1 MKYIKKLDLF
11 VTRSFLMMLAGAFFV
26 SLFVLMMQ
34 FTWRYIDELIGKG
47 LTMDIFAQFFW
58 YMALTVVPQAIPLAI
73 LLSSLISFGNMGE
86 RLELLAM
93 KSAGIPLI
101 RIMRPLIV
109 IVTAI
114 GGMSFYF
121 QNVTSPNAE
130 YQLRAL
136 LLSMHESAPALDIP
150 EGAFY
155 NGIPNVNLYVQKKEN
170 ETGMLYNVI
179 IYKTDRGFNKAQI
192 VLADSAKL
200 EITGDKHYLKLQ
212 LYSGEQF
219 ENLDA
224 SSTGRLNAY
233 IPYDRETFAYK
244 QLYIE
249 FDSNFNVL
257 DADAIGNRPESR
269 NMAELVVGVDSMET
283 YADSLGKANYAIV
296 AKEGGLGTIPALN
309 RYHND
314 APKQTPAKTAAKTP
328 AAATQAPVAK
338 AEKKT
343 AAPAQAAKPDKSS
356 AEVPVTKID
365 IDSLFSSLSAEQKT
379 SVINKTREK
388 AGRVETELE
397 WQRYEVLDIDLNMR
411 KYMIAW
417 HNKILL
423 SLTCIIFFFVGAP
436 LGSIIQKGG
445 LGLPT
450 VVSVIIFIL
459 YYIISTSGMKLAK
472 EGTWEIWFGMWIS
485 AMVLVPLGAFLTY
498 KANKD
503 SVVFNAEAYR
513 RFFITVLGLRTRRH
527 ITLKEVIVEDPNYAD
542 VYERLGKLAEDCRE
556 YNRRK
561 RLWRAPNYLTN
572 FFSPKEDHQ
581 ATRIND
587 EMESIVEELSNSRDP
602 RILYELN
609 RFPIIFVTAHVLPF
623 NKPWINRTVG
633 AILPIGLIFWL
644 RMWKYRLRLL
654 RDMKQIVSSCDK
666 EREYI
671 ETLNKTE
678 KQNQTTA

>member
-1 MKYIKKLDLF
+1 M
-11 VTRSFLMMLAGAFFV
+11 
-26 SLFVLMMQ
+26 
-34 FTWRYIDELIGKG
+34 
-47 LTMDIFAQFFW
+47 
-58 YMALTVVPQAIPLAI
+58 
-73 LLSSLISFGNMGE
+73 
-86 RLELLAM
+86 
-93 KSAGIPLI
+93 
-101 RIMRPLIV
+101 
-109 IVTAI
+109 
-114 GGMSFYF
+114 
-121 QNVTSPNAE
+121 
-130 YQLRAL
+130 
-136 LLSMHESAPALDIP
+136 
-150 EGAFY
+150 
-155 NGIPNVNLYVQKKEN
+155 
-170 ETGMLYNVI
+170 
-179 IYKTDRGFNKAQI
+179 
-192 VLADSAKL
+192 
-200 EITGDKHYLKLQ
+200 
-212 LYSGEQF
+212 
-219 ENLDA
+219 
-224 SSTGRLNAY
+224 
-233 IPYDRETFAYK
+233 
-244 QLYIE
+244 
-249 FDSNFNVL
+249 
-257 DADAIGNRPESR
+257 
-269 NMAELVVGVDSMET
+269 
-283 YADSLGKANYAIV
+283 

-314 APKQTPAKTAAKTP
+314 APKQTPAKTAAKNP
-328 AAATQAPVAK
+328 AAATQAPAAK

-572 FFSPKEDHQ
+572 FFRPKEDHQ

>member
-328 AAATQAPVAK
+328 AAATQAPAAK

-485 AMVLVPLGAFLTY
+485 AEFKIYLIREFQ
-498 KANKD
+498 
-503 SVVFNAEAYR
+503 R
-513 RFFITVLGLRTRRH
+513 
-527 ITLKEVIVEDPNYAD
+527 LKEEEQQRLSLEWNLQRTLAKLNYRIHTDAVKEHILPPTITKEQASFAYASEADLLNVALFGKTAQQWRKENPKEKGNMRDYASLEQLIVLSNIESINALLISQKIPQE
-542 VYERLGKLAEDCRE
+542 ERLVQLNNVAIAQMKSLLG
-556 YNRRK
+556 
-561 RLWRAPNYLTN
+561 
-572 FFSPKEDHQ
+572 SQHIQ
-581 ATRIND
+581 AIAALDT
-587 EMESIVEELSNSRDP
+587 
-602 RILYELN
+602 
-609 RFPIIFVTAHVLPF
+609 
-623 NKPWINRTVG
+623 K
-633 AILPIGLIFWL
+633 
-644 RMWKYRLRLL
+644 
-654 RDMKQIVSSCDK
+654 
-666 EREYI
+666 
-671 ETLNKTE
+671 
-678 KQNQTTA
+678 

>member
-1 MKYIKKLDLF
+1 
-11 VTRSFLMMLAGAFFV
+11 
-26 SLFVLMMQ
+26 
-34 FTWRYIDELIGKG
+34 
-47 LTMDIFAQFFW
+47 
-58 YMALTVVPQAIPLAI
+58 
-73 LLSSLISFGNMGE
+73 
-86 RLELLAM
+86 
-93 KSAGIPLI
+93 
-101 RIMRPLIV
+101 
-109 IVTAI
+109 
-114 GGMSFYF
+114 
-121 QNVTSPNAE
+121 
-130 YQLRAL
+130 
-136 LLSMHESAPALDIP
+136 
-150 EGAFY
+150 
-155 NGIPNVNLYVQKKEN
+155 
-170 ETGMLYNVI
+170 
-179 IYKTDRGFNKAQI
+179 
-192 VLADSAKL
+192 
-200 EITGDKHYLKLQ
+200 
-212 LYSGEQF
+212 
-219 ENLDA
+219 
-224 SSTGRLNAY
+224 
-233 IPYDRETFAYK
+233 
-244 QLYIE
+244 
-249 FDSNFNVL
+249 
-257 DADAIGNRPESR
+257 
-269 NMAELVVGVDSMET
+269 MAELVVGVDSMET

-328 AAATQAPVAK
+328 AAATQVPAAK